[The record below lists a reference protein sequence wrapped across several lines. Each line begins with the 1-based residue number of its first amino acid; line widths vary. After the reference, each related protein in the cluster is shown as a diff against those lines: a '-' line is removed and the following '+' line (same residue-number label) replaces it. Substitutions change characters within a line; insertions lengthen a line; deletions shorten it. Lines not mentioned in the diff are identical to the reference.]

1 MSKHNETNLKEALH
15 AMVDAYRLK
24 NKLNQTRIRSMWAEL
39 MGPAI
44 AGYTREIKMG
54 RKKLYIY
61 LDSAPLR
68 QELSY
73 GKDKIRDMLNERLG
87 EEFVKEVVIMS

>member
-1 MSKHNETNLKEALH
+1 MSKHNEKTLKEALH
-15 AMVDAYRLK
+15 VMVEQYRLK
-24 NKLNQTRIRSMWAEL
+24 GKLNQTRIRAHWVEL
-39 MGPAI
+39 MGPSI

-68 QELSY
+68 QELSM
-73 GKDKIRDMLNERLG
+73 GKEKIRRMLNEKLG
-87 EEFVKEVVIMS
+87 EEYIQEVVIL

>member
-1 MSKHNETNLKEALH
+1 MSTHNETSLKEALH
-15 AMVDAYRLK
+15 AMVEAYRLK
-24 NKLNQTRIRSMWAEL
+24 HRLNQTRIRAMWAEL

-68 QELSY
+68 QELSF
-73 GKDKIRDMLNERLG
+73 GKEKIRRMLNEQLG
-87 EEFVKEVVIMS
+87 EEYIQEVVIK